1 MNRELCLKYGVWDQV
16 RVDHGNEFMLMLYL
30 QHKIQDLRFN
40 KNRLPFV
47 QTTSRMVNI
56 FIKIKHPSNIKK
68 KIFLKNRVVERTWHE
83 INQRVNY
90 QIKELLVYYSIND
103 MINIE
108 NTQLMSVVGNLNLDF
123 LNFLV

>member
-1 MNRELCLKYGVWDQV
+1 MCLKYGVWDQV